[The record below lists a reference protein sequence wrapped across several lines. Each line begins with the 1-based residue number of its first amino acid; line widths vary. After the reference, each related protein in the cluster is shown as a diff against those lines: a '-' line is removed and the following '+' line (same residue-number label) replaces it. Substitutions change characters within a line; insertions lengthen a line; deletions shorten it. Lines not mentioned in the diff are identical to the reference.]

1 MYQFGKGHF
10 IMVKENEVLHIAEL
24 ADIGISS
31 AELGKFTEQFN
42 AILEY
47 FDILDTLEASGPLMR
62 PLVNVFRE
70 DEVTPSISQEDALR
84 NSHNPEDGYVRAP
97 RVI

>member
-1 MYQFGKGHF
+1 M
-10 IMVKENEVLHIAEL
+10 IKESDVLHMAEL
-24 ADIGISS
+24 SDIGISS
-31 AELGKFTEQFN
+31 DELGKFTEQFN

-47 FDILDTLEASGPLMR
+47 FNILDTLEASTPLER
-62 PLVNVFRE
+62 QLVNIFRE

-97 RVI
+97 KVV

>member
-1 MYQFGKGHF
+1 M
-10 IMVKENEVLHIAEL
+10 IKESDILHMAEL
-24 ADIGISS
+24 SDIGISS
-31 AELGKFTEQFN
+31 DELGKFTEQFN

-47 FDILDTLEASGPLMR
+47 FDILDTLEASTPLER
-62 PLVNVFRE
+62 QLVNIFRE

-97 RVI
+97 KVV

>member
-1 MYQFGKGHF
+1 M
-10 IMVKENEVLHIAEL
+10 IKESDILHMAEL
-24 ADIGISS
+24 SDIGISS
-31 AELGKFTEQFN
+31 DELGKFTEQFN

-47 FDILDTLEASGPLMR
+47 FNILDTLEASTPLER
-62 PLVNVFRE
+62 QLVNIFRE

-97 RVI
+97 KVV

>member
-1 MYQFGKGHF
+1 
-10 IMVKENEVLHIAEL
+10 MVSENDVLHIAEL
-24 ADIGISS
+24 ADIGIAT

-47 FDILDTLEASGPLMR
+47 FDILDTLEANDALER

-70 DEVTPSISQEDALR
+70 DETRPSLSQEEVLR
-84 NSHNPEDGYVRAP
+84 NSHNPEDGYIRAP
-97 RVI
+97 KVI

>member
-1 MYQFGKGHF
+1 M
-10 IMVKENEVLHIAEL
+10 IKESDVLHMAEL
-24 ADIGISS
+24 SDIGISS
-31 AELGKFTEQFN
+31 DELGKFTEQFN

-47 FDILDTLEASGPLMR
+47 FDILDTLEASTPLER
-62 PLVNVFRE
+62 QLVNIFRE

-97 RVI
+97 KVV

>member
-1 MYQFGKGHF
+1 M
-10 IMVKENEVLHIAEL
+10 IKESDILHMAEL
-24 ADIGISS
+24 SDIGISS
-31 AELGKFTEQFN
+31 DELGKFTEQFN

-47 FDILDTLEASGPLMR
+47 FDILDTLEASTPLER
-62 PLVNVFRE
+62 QLVNIFRE

-97 RVI
+97 KGV

>member
-1 MYQFGKGHF
+1 M
-10 IMVKENEVLHIAEL
+10 IKESDVLHMAEL
-24 ADIGISS
+24 SDIGISS
-31 AELGKFTEQFN
+31 DELGKFTEQFN

-47 FDILDTLEASGPLMR
+47 FDILDTLAASAPLER
-62 PLVNVFRE
+62 QLVNIFRE

-97 RVI
+97 KVV